1 MSRFIGHLKALAMTT
16 LGTFGGPGLAALA
29 LIDSSFLPLPEA
41 VDALVMVLVVQHP
54 GRWPY
59 YAAMATGGSLVGC
72 YVLYSLARSGGHAFL
87 RRHLREGHV
96 ERGMAAFRKYGL
108 LTVVVPAILPPP
120 MPFKPF
126 VFIAGVADT
135 SPAMFVAAVVI
146 GRGFRYGVEA
156 LLAFWYGAEA
166 AAFVQHH
173 LQTLSVS
180 FAILVAVLAVGVI
193 LWRRRR
199 AA

>member
-16 LGTFGGPGLAALA
+16 LGTFGGLGLAALA

-41 VDALVMVLVVQHP
+41 VDAMVMVLVVQHP

-146 GRGFRYGVEA
+146 GRGFRYGAEA

-166 AAFVQHH
+166 AAFGQRH

-180 FAILVAVLAVGVI
+180 FALFVAALALGTI

-199 AA
+199 AS